1 MANSQIK
8 DISELED
15 FLRAGC
21 SFESASDRVIDILR
35 QMDWRITTL
44 EEKNERNESDGR

>member
-1 MANSQIK
+1 MANSQEK
-8 DISELED
+8 DIAELED
-15 FLRAGC
+15 FIRSGC
-21 SFESASDRVIDILR
+21 SFESANDRVINILR